1 MNPTDQNL
9 NLNLDIKQTSP
20 IVCENE
26 ECGND
31 MFMPA
36 MKFRKASK
44 LLTGTAKDAIVPVQ
58 VFFCSACGHI
68 NKEFDFNVG

>member
-1 MNPTDQNL
+1 MNPQEQL
-9 NLNLDIKQTSP
+9 NVNLDLKQTSP
-20 IVCENE
+20 IVCE

-44 LLTGTAKDAIVPVQ
+44 LLTGSAKDAIIPVQ

-68 NKEFDFNVG
+68 NKEFDFNV